1 FQRRNWDPIRKAAGL
16 PDAHFHS
23 LRHAAAS
30 LMLLKDV
37 NAKIV
42 SEMLGHSDIR
52 LTLNTYSHV
61 LPGVQNVAADA
72 FDALFGPKKRKAR
85 KKAS

>member
-1 FQRRNWDPIRKAAGL
+1 
-16 PDAHFHS
+16 
-23 LRHAAAS
+23 
-30 LMLLKDV
+30 MLLKDV

-61 LPGVQNVAADA
+61 LPGVQNVTADA
-72 FDALFGPKKRKAR
+72 FDALFGSKKRRAR